1 MIRFYDSLLYQ
12 QSKLE
17 FKQDGIICTFWTD
30 FSDKTGIIKI
40 KLVIL
45 Q

>member
-1 MIRFYDSLLYQ
+1 M
-12 QSKLE
+12 E
-17 FKQDGIICTFWTD
+17 FKLNCSICTFWTD
-30 FSDKTGIIKI
+30 FIDKTGIIKI